1 MLPTSPEP
9 APHGVRVNEEELD
22 AALKLLRTY
31 AILEKH
37 ERTYTF
43 VPRAFS
49 EILHRTQEVE
59 RLIAIEKRRLRET

>member
-1 MLPTSPEP
+1 MSL
-9 APHGVRVNEEELD
+9 AAHDVRVDEEELD
-22 AALKLLRTY
+22 ATLKLLRTY
-31 AILEKH
+31 SILEKQ

-59 RLIAIEKRRLRET
+59 RLIAIEKRRLTTGGT